1 MPIDHAL
8 AVFWVETIL
17 DKSTSIAQVE
27 HELAW
32 STDNF
37 IRTLSDDRNFSDR
50 GHVAKLF
57 IVFVIF
63 AQSFKLFEVML
74 DVADHKH

>member
-1 MPIDHAL
+1 MLIYL
-8 AVFWVETIL
+8 TFAVFGIELIL
-17 DKSTSIAQVE
+17 DFLPSVAQVE
-27 HELAW
+27 HELAR

-50 GHVAKLF
+50 GHIAKLF
-57 IVFVIF
+57 IGFVIF